1 MCMVKKIVEIILAL
15 RAGPINETTASF
27 IGPALDL
34 QVTKQRRD
42 LVNKIGWR
50 IIEVLMWIDII
61 DWVGKVIGKDL
72 LK

>member
-1 MCMVKKIVEIILAL
+1 MCMVKKIVEIMLAL

-42 LVNKIGWR
+42 LAHKIVWKM
-50 IIEVLMWIDII
+50 IEGLMWID

>member
-42 LVNKIGWR
+42 LAHKIVWKM
-50 IIEVLMWIDII
+50 IEGLMWID

>member
-42 LVNKIGWR
+42 LAHKIVWKMIKG
-50 IIEVLMWIDII
+50 LMWID